1 MKAALMIEA
10 GYTTGIANMGEYLT
24 TEQAREILHKAL
36 DDTIAAL
43 PKSSRALLKP
53 KMLRQI
59 FDYGG

>member
-10 GYTTGIANMGEYLT
+10 GYTTGIANMGEY
-24 TEQAREILHKAL
+24 
-36 DDTIAAL
+36 TIAAL